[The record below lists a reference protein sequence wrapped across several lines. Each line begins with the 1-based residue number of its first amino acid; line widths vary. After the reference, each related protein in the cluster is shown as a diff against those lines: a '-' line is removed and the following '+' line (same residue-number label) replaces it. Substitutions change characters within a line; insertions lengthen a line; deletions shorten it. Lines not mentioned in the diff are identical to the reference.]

1 MKAVR
6 TLTEDKKPKKDIFEK
21 KPKESKRAKPVPKKN
36 DKDDERLYEATDGK
50 IKEGGLRRALKVDK
64 DYKFK
69 KGVLQ
74 KLLKH
79 EEGKKFDFEG
89 HSFTMTEKLRK
100 QIQLAVNMLK

>member
-1 MKAVR
+1 MKEVKNMV
-6 TLTEDKKPKKDIFEK
+6 EDKKPKKDVFEK
-21 KPKESKRAKPVPKKN
+21 KPKESKKAKPAPKKG

-89 HSFTMTEKLRK
+89 HTITMTEKLRK
-100 QIQLAVNMLK
+100 QIQLAINMLK